1 VSSVATIGRWLRGW
15 RRRHRTELRLC
26 LRVTVSA
33 VLTLLV
39 SQLLH
44 LRFALWAVLTAV
56 ILTQMSVGRSLK
68 ATTDYLAGTLGGAI
82 FAGAVGALIPHDSE
96 MGLAVVLAIALVP
109 VALLAAEN
117 PRFSAG
123 PFTAVLVLLAPTVT
137 HLTPIA
143 SAFERLVEVAAGCAV
158 GLIVSFVVLP
168 AHAYDLAIGAAGRML
183 GLLAHLLPHL
193 FKGLTRS
200 LDQAAIQHIQ
210 ERIGEAYAGLNAI
223 AVEGTH
229 ERMAYL
235 ASERDLAP
243 LLRTLLRLCHD
254 FVLIGRTAVAP
265 LPGVFQVRLGPLLT
279 RVSDASVDYLRASG
293 VALVGRHQAP
303 SRDAVDAAFDD
314 YAAEMA
320 RLCHQDLTRDLPVEA
335 MERIF
340 TLAFAIEQ
348 LRRNFGDLE
357 RCVADH
363 SERRR
368 PQRLTAAGC
377 K

>member
-1 VSSVATIGRWLRGW
+1 
-15 RRRHRTELRLC
+15 
-26 LRVTVSA
+26 

-39 SQLLH
+39 SQLFH

-68 ATTDYLAGTLGGAI
+68 ATTDYLAGTLGGAM

-96 MGLAVVLAIALVP
+96 MGLAVVLAIALMP
-109 VALLAAEN
+109 VALVAAEN

-143 SAFERLVEVAAGCAV
+143 SAFERLVEVAVGCAV
-158 GLIVSFVVLP
+158 GLVVSFAVLP
-168 AHAYDLAIGAAGRML
+168 AHAYDLAFHAAGRLL

-200 LDQAAIQHIQ
+200 LDQAAILRIQ
-210 ERIGEAYAGLNAI
+210 ERIGEAYAGLDAI

-229 ERMAYL
+229 ERMTYL
-235 ASERDLAP
+235 TSERDLTP

-254 FVLIGRTAVAP
+254 FVMIGRTAVAP

-293 VALVGRHQAP
+293 VALVRRQQTP
-303 SRDAVDAAFDD
+303 SRHAVDAAFDD

-320 RLCHQDLTRDLPVEA
+320 RLRHQDLIGDLPVEA
-335 MERIF
+335 IERIF
-340 TLAFAIEQ
+340 ALAFALEQ

-357 RCVADH
+357 RCVADLCEQH
-363 SERRR
+363 R
-368 PQRLTAAGC
+368 PLRPIAS
-377 K
+377 